1 MADIRV
7 TVLPLLVDIDPANDP
22 LLIEDISTNTTK
34 KTTPNLLKTSMS
46 LSNVDNTS
54 DLNKPIS
61 TAVQTALN
69 AKEPT
74 ITAGTELQY
83 YRGDKTFQT
92 LNKAA
97 VGLDAVDNTSDVNKP
112 ISSLT
117 QLALDAKQNNLI
129 LTTVGSSGAA
139 TLVGSTLNIPQY
151 SGGGGASGVSSLEG
165 LSGALD
171 LVAGT
176 GILITNNGS
185 SQITITNTGGSCGT
199 VNWGAIGGT
208 LSSQTDLQNAL
219 NAKQGL
225 LVSGSNIK
233 TINGTSLLGSGD
245 ITISSGG
252 VSSVNTLDGAL
263 TLAAGSNVTITDNG
277 TDTITI
283 AATSG
288 GVTDGDKGDITVSA
302 SGATWTID
310 NEAVTEAKLST
321 AVQGKL
327 A

>member
-185 SQITITNTGGSCGT
+185 SQITITNTGGSGGT

-233 TINGTSLLGSGD
+233 SVKRRKFFNIIRFWCSNFSGW
-245 ITISSGG
+245 I
-252 VSSVNTLDGAL
+252 
-263 TLAAGSNVTITDNG
+263 
-277 TDTITI
+277 
-283 AATSG
+283 
-288 GVTDGDKGDITVSA
+288 
-302 SGATWTID
+302 
-310 NEAVTEAKLST
+310 
-321 AVQGKL
+321 
-327 A
+327 